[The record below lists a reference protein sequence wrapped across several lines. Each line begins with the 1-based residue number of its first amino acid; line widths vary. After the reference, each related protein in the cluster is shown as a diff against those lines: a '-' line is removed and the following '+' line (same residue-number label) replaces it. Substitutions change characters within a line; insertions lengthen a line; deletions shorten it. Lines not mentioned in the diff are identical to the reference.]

1 MDMWEHESI
10 ILSELM
16 QNGKGAAEILSRITP
31 EDFSTD
37 ARKEAFLALA
47 DMYGHGEKID
57 AVTVYQKLHA
67 LPSFVDV
74 LRPYN
79 SFSNLSALSI
89 DSSLIASHVD
99 LLKQETEKR
108 RLVNIARRAIARAE
122 DGETPEAIREELE
135 KSLFSTVRNNDR
147 KILTPEQL
155 AVECIIAMEE
165 RADEEKRQ
173 EMIIYSP
180 FERLNKMT
188 GGLEREDLVILSA
201 PTGTGK
207 SAFAMNLAGIQNGR
221 KVLYVNSE
229 MSERQTE
236 LRIAA
241 HIAKIPHDILRAGK
255 ASVDELDRAKET
267 VFDTVS
273 KSGFYLATIPDL
285 QTIRVLS
292 EIRRAKKQYGIEL
305 AIVDYI
311 GRADF
316 TNRKDL
322 QRWEILAQASQRLKT
337 IAKDENIC
345 IVMIAQLTSDGER
358 LAGSSYMLHDADLWL
373 NLEPFSGKYDGE
385 TYPWNYWV
393 FVNKARNITGD
404 GRCKMYFAGRYLTF
418 TDDEEMARKWRG
430 EEGEICKPPERKALL
445 LDIPM

>member
-1 MDMWEHESI
+1 MDTWENESI

-16 QNGKGAAEILSRITP
+16 QNGNGAAEILGRITP

-37 ARKEAFLALA
+37 ARKDAFLALSEL
-47 DMYGHGEKID
+47 YGRGKKVDE
-57 AVTVYQKLHA
+57 VTTYQA
-67 LPSFVDV
+67 LQSLPFFPD
-74 LRPYN
+74 LIRPYG
-79 SFSNLSALSI
+79 SFSNLYALSL
-89 DSSLIASHVD
+89 DSSLIPSHID
-99 LLKQETEKR
+99 ILKQETEKR
-108 RLVNIARRAIARAE
+108 RIVSVARRAIARAE
-122 DGETPEAIREELE
+122 SGEAPELIREELE
-135 KSLFSTVRNNDR
+135 SALFSTGRDNGG
-147 KILTPEQL
+147 KILTPEEL
-155 AVECIIAMEE
+155 AVECITAMEE
-165 RADEEKRQ
+165 RADAEKRR
-173 EMIIYSP
+173 EMIVFSP
-180 FERLNKMT
+180 FERLNNMT

-221 KVLYVNSE
+221 KVLYINSE

-241 HIAKIPHDILRAGK
+241 HIAKIPHDILRAGN
-255 ASVDELDRAKET
+255 AHVEELERAKET

-273 KSGFYLATIPDL
+273 KSGFYLVTIPDL

-316 TNRKDL
+316 SNRKDL

-345 IVMIAQLTSDGER
+345 VVMIAQLTSDGER

-373 NLEPFSGKYDGE
+373 NLEPFSGKHDGE
-385 TYPWNYWV
+385 SYPWNYWV

-418 TDDEEMARKWRG
+418 TDDEETAQKWRSEVG
-430 EEGEICKPPERKALL
+430 ETWKPPKKKDPL
-445 LDIPM
+445 LDIPL